1 MLNRKGNIVFQVFKQ
16 WYRKNFSDPNA
27 VTLAIAVA
35 LIGFLFA
42 WFGKMLT
49 PVLVAAV
56 FAFLLEWPVKKVSM
70 LGVNRNIS
78 TTIVIA
84 GFVGFMATMF
94 FMAIPVIWKQSIALI
109 KELPEMMSEV
119 KGYIHSLPAQY
130 PNLDKELVNNV
141 MANVDGK
148 FISFLESSLTTAM
161 SSLNDIVAILI
172 YLILVPLMVFFMLKD
187 KTSLIAGIDSLIPA
201 ERTLITQVTSEM
213 NQQIINY
220 IRGKMIELFIVG
232 GSTYIAF
239 AIMELRYAA
248 VLGLLVGLS
257 VLIPYVGA
265 AVVTIPVIGVALF
278 QFGLTPDF
286 YYVMIAYG
294 VIQTLDGNLL
304 VPLLFSEAVDLNP
317 VYIIIA
323 VLFFGGLWGFWGV
336 FFAIPLAS
344 LVKALINAWSVKKL
358 PEPAECTDP

>member
-1 MLNRKGNIVFQVFKQ
+1 MFEVFKR

-27 VTLAIAVA
+27 VTLALVVA
-35 LIGFLFA
+35 LVGFLFA
-42 WFGKMLT
+42 WFGKLLT

-56 FAFLLEWPVKKVSM
+56 FAFLLEWPVKKVSN

-78 TTIVIA
+78 TSIVIM
-84 GFVGFMATMF
+84 GFVGFMLTVF
-94 FMAIPVIWKQSIALI
+94 VLAIPVIWQQSIALI
-109 KELPEMMSEV
+109 KELPDMMAEV
-119 KGYIHSLPAQY
+119 KQYIHALPEQY
-130 PNLDKELVNNV
+130 PNLDPQLINNV

-148 FISFLESSLTTAM
+148 FLQFLESSLETAM
-161 SSLNDIVAILI
+161 ASLNDIVAILI

-187 KTSLIAGIDSLIPA
+187 KATLIAGFDLMIPA
-201 ERTLITQVTSEM
+201 ERTLITQVTKEM

-239 AIMELRYAA
+239 AVMGLRYAA
-248 VLGLLVGLS
+248 VLGLMVGLS
-257 VLIPYVGA
+257 VLIPYIGA
-265 AVVTIPVIGVALF
+265 AVVTIPVLGVALF
-278 QFGLTPDF
+278 QFGLSPEF

-294 VIQTLDGNLL
+294 VIQALDGNVL

-344 LVKALINAWSVKKL
+344 LVKALINAWRVKKL
-358 PEPAECTDP
+358 PEPMTATTE

>member
-1 MLNRKGNIVFQVFKQ
+1 MLEVFKQ

-27 VTLAIAVA
+27 VTLVLAVV

-42 WFGKMLT
+42 WVGKLLT

-56 FAFLLEWPVKKVSM
+56 FAFLLEWPVKKVTS
-70 LGVNRNIS
+70 LGLNRNLS
-78 TTIVIA
+78 TSIVIA
-84 GFVGFMATMF
+84 GFVGFMTTMF
-94 FMAIPVIWKQSIALI
+94 VMAIPVIWQQSIGLV

-119 KGYIHSLPAQY
+119 KRYIHALPEQY
-130 PNLDKELVNNV
+130 PNLDKALIDNV
-141 MANVDGK
+141 MTNVDGK
-148 FISFLESSLTTAM
+148 FISFIESSLETAM

-172 YLILVPLMVFFMLKD
+172 YVILVPLMVFFMLKD
-187 KTSLIAGIDSLIPA
+187 KSSLVAGIDRLIPA
-201 ERTLITQVTSEM
+201 ERTLIVQVTTEM

-232 GSTYIAF
+232 GTTYIAF
-239 AIMELRYAA
+239 VIMDLRYAA
-248 VLGLLVGLS
+248 VLGLLVGIS
-257 VLIPYVGA
+257 VLIPYIGA
-265 AVVTIPVIGVALF
+265 AVVTIPVVGVALF

-294 VIQTLDGNLL
+294 IIQTLDGNLL

-358 PEPAECTDP
+358 PEPSV